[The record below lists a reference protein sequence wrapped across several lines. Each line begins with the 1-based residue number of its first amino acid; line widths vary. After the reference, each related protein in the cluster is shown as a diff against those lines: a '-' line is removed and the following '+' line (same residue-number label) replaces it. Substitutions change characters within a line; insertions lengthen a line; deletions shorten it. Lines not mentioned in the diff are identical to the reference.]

1 MSPPYEPALT
11 TAPDSTIR
19 VGAPWFTGSMA
30 RPPALARR
38 LFERFEPVH
47 GITYFA
53 PEARAAADELGYR
66 GFWRGYFA
74 TRSAPLGR
82 VAPRVVEAVFYNFTA
97 FRVAKSLDGAW
108 DTVTP
113 EQALAARQ
121 AGAVAALR
129 RYGLTDNDNL
139 CTAAELLG
147 RAARNASPAG
157 RPLYAA
163 LTAAPWP
170 DEPVA
175 ALWHAATLLREQRGD
190 AHVAALVAA
199 GIDGRES
206 NVFHVAAGRATKDG
220 IMRSRDY
227 DDGEWATIEQ
237 NLTRRGLLDE
247 GELTAEGRALK
258 TDIESRTD
266 RVSLPALDALTDAEV
281 ERLFQALTPI
291 TRQVIAGGDLPASTP
306 MGLQRNDLDDDSA
319 GLG

>member
-1 MSPPYEPALT
+1 
-11 TAPDSTIR
+11 
-19 VGAPWFTGSMA
+19 MA
-30 RPPALARR
+30 RPHTLARR

-74 TRSAPLGR
+74 TRSAPLGM
-82 VAPRVVEAVFYNFTA
+82 VAPRVVEAVFYNFA
-97 FRVAKSLDGAW
+97 SFRVIKSLDGAW
-108 DTVTP
+108 ETASP

-129 RYGLTDNDNL
+129 RYGLTDDKNL

-147 RAARNASPAG
+147 GAARNASPAG

-163 LTAAPWP
+163 LTAVPWP

-220 IMRSRDY
+220 IMRGRDY
-227 DDGEWATIEQ
+227 DEAEWAAIEQ
-237 NLTRRGLLDE
+237 SLTRRGLLDD
-247 GELTAEGRALK
+247 GGGLTPEGRALK

-266 RVSLPALDALTDAEV
+266 GASLPTLDTLTDAEV
-281 ERLFQALTPI
+281 ETLFHTLTPI

-319 GLG
+319 NLG